1 MININLLWKLLI
13 QIISK
18 NLCTQSTQKNK
29 QCNKKIIYNP
39 NCRAKFTVEMGGEAP
54 PNNDAPAKSKA
65 ELRAERRAIQVPEF
79 FLKELNDQKLI
90 GNKIS
95 GKTKSRK
102 NSKISSTR

>member
-1 MININLLWKLLI
+1 
-13 QIISK
+13 
-18 NLCTQSTQKNK
+18 
-29 QCNKKIIYNP
+29 
-39 NCRAKFTVEMGGEAP
+39 MGGEAP